1 MLFARAPFDDP
12 MATNDKA
19 RRDATMQQILRGE
32 WTAPASIPVA
42 PECMDLLRGILNSD
56 PNARLS
62 LQQIMSHPWFSVGLP
77 PAALTMNTVL
87 VRQQTAQPPPYEQT
101 VEEVNEVLEEATR
114 RVGAGRGGL
123 VGCLGWLQE
132 WNQCTCYGSC
142 GGKAL
147 CLGYMGSTDSA
158 ALHGHSLLGN
168 QGVCV
173 CVLPCAQ
180 PVWAVAR
187 GHLAYAC

>member
-1 MLFARAPFDDP
+1 MLDSRTRLPFHSALSSPTLRTTDIWSAGIVLYVMLFARAPFDDP

-114 RVGAGRGGL
+114 RVGVGRGRL
-123 VGCLGWLQE
+123 VGG
-132 WNQCTCYGSC
+132 
-142 GGKAL
+142 
-147 CLGYMGSTDSA
+147 
-158 ALHGHSLLGN
+158 
-168 QGVCV
+168 
-173 CVLPCAQ
+173 
-180 PVWAVAR
+180 PVR
-187 GHLAYAC
+187 